1 MDLNE
6 RAKKDFFQFNPNTDI
21 EDDKINTK
29 CQLRKKHNNNKI
41 MIIRQKRINEY
52 QKKDDELNNQKS
64 IINEN
69 IEMND
74 TNGKTLLNN
83 SDILINMTKLNNI
96 SKDNITLILE
106 YLNADDIEK
115 NKWAIYFLRK
125 YFQNENPELNE
136 YLILFEN
143 KIYIY
148 FESLL
153 KKYEENICIV
163 NEIFFII
170 TNLFSCEEIINK
182 YPDDYFLYFLND
194 FYLSAYKKYLMF
206 EIEDLITAVFN
217 LLINLLM
224 GKKEFIKALI
234 KVDEFIHITLNTID
248 ENTRKNPNLVV
259 YFVEFF
265 RIIFDAIKNGYIKDK
280 YLFYS
285 FLEKIFLL
293 YKTYDK
299 YDLVIIKNIIILLI
313 DSLTLLCK
321 DKSDNEYYIAIDY
334 LFEQND
340 KNNNNNY
347 NSIAFIHYFCYSLYH
362 NTKFYFNNN
371 ETVRITLDLIE
382 NITYNCSWGQMEQ
395 LFKSNIYRFL
405 DILNCYYQF
414 TISGNSQNK
423 QEQYESNYI
432 IQLLKVCNNIIDSDT
447 NFAIELILSE
457 FFSNLIKYFSINLMN
472 KTLVDKYLDT
482 FLRLLGYNE
491 PRIADI
497 LFKRG
502 IIKDGIFNGILKKVN
517 NKNSFNPDMLMK
529 MCKII
534 SDYLQT
540 VFEVINKN
548 KFLGEDLW
556 LYNEF
561 KEFLLSSNIISDDIK
576 ECILSLEYMKN
587 DF

>member
-1 MDLNE
+1 
-6 RAKKDFFQFNPNTDI
+6 
-21 EDDKINTK
+21 
-29 CQLRKKHNNNKI
+29 
-41 MIIRQKRINEY
+41 
-52 QKKDDELNNQKS
+52 
-64 IINEN
+64 
-69 IEMND
+69 
-74 TNGKTLLNN
+74 
-83 SDILINMTKLNNI
+83 
-96 SKDNITLILE
+96 
-106 YLNADDIEK
+106 
-115 NKWAIYFLRK
+115 
-125 YFQNENPELNE
+125 
-136 YLILFEN
+136 
-143 KIYIY
+143 
-148 FESLL
+148 
-153 KKYEENICIV
+153 
-163 NEIFFII
+163 
-170 TNLFSCEEIINK
+170 
-182 YPDDYFLYFLND
+182 
-194 FYLSAYKKYLMF
+194 
-206 EIEDLITAVFN
+206 
-217 LLINLLM
+217 
-224 GKKEFIKALI
+224 
-234 KVDEFIHITLNTID
+234 
-248 ENTRKNPNLVV
+248 
-259 YFVEFF
+259 
-265 RIIFDAIKNGYIKDK
+265 
-280 YLFYS
+280 
-285 FLEKIFLL
+285 
-293 YKTYDK
+293 
-299 YDLVIIKNIIILLI
+299 
-313 DSLTLLCK
+313 
-321 DKSDNEYYIAIDY
+321 
-334 LFEQND
+334 
-340 KNNNNNY
+340 
-347 NSIAFIHYFCYSLYH
+347 
-362 NTKFYFNNN
+362 
-371 ETVRITLDLIE
+371 VRITLDLIE

-395 LFKSNIYRFL
+395 LFKSKIYRFL

-423 QEQYESNYI
+423 HEQYESNYI

-502 IIKDGIFNGILKKVN
+502 IIKDGIFNGILNKDN

>member
-83 SDILINMTKLNNI
+83 SDILINMPKLNNI

-280 YLFYS
+280 YLLYS
-285 FLEKIFLL
+285 FLEKIFFL

-299 YDLVIIKNIIILLI
+299 YDLVIIKNIIILII

-362 NTKFYFNNN
+362 NKFYFNNN

-395 LFKSNIYRFL
+395 LFKSKIYRFL
-405 DILNCYYQF
+405 DILNYYYQF

-423 QEQYESNYI
+423 QEQYESIYI

-457 FFSNLIKYFSINLMN
+457 FFSNLIKYFS
-472 KTLVDKYLDT
+472 
-482 FLRLLGYNE
+482 
-491 PRIADI
+491 
-497 LFKRG
+497 
-502 IIKDGIFNGILKKVN
+502 
-517 NKNSFNPDMLMK
+517 NSFNPDMLMK